1 MRDGGV
7 FTTVMRV
14 CAAALVVCAV
24 GAGAA
29 RGQGARKDDIAFGTN
44 GRPIAGATVTICQSG
59 ATGSPCSPL
68 AAIYTDATLTV
79 PTANPFQTDGLGN
92 YHFYALPGRYV
103 VQISGAGIN
112 TYTIADTILP
122 NDPSTPNFNSVTAT
136 SIALGGNL
144 TVGGSETVTGT
155 TTLQNV
161 HINGTCTGSGCGGGG
176 SPGGSLNQM
185 QFNASAAFGGSR
197 TLYDNG
203 TEGIAHKGPDPW
215 TDVTAWGA
223 LGKGATGAGVTAA
236 ISAGSTSV
244 VLSAQPS
251 PTFVAGEGIA
261 IAGAGANGDVLIAG
275 VVSAAGATLTLSTS
289 AQTSVSSA
297 TVSYDD
303 TYPIQLGVNS
313 MCATSGALN
322 FPPTGNSNYGVRA
335 PAPIAITTATLA
347 SNSVTATLATPLP
360 SQIVTG
366 NYAVIAGNA
375 QSGVNGTFAVTVVD
389 STHVTYTSVD
399 SNGTGTGGTV
409 NFPAFQIPSPCYDFY
424 LNGGNDVQ
432 ATNVQFVRPPKTQI
446 IQNGTSLAPP
456 FILTGSLRTASI
468 EKVVISGYN
477 QALQIMSG
485 AGFNLTDVG
494 LSVGYS
500 SNPQGASADNTPL
513 AIYNTFW
520 VRIRDSVLSVGNGGH
535 ASQFAAVM
543 SFVGNMPQPINMG
556 LIKFEDVIG
565 SGGSYL
571 IDARENGGANGGGNF
586 IWENSQN
593 ENSSAPF
600 LTVTSTS
607 STSMPEIGPIRMFE
621 GADFDCGTGQPFI
634 ELNSATTALG
644 PVWIYMAPQCTTGSG
659 EAIRVDAGTID
670 NVHIMNTDNETA
682 DSNGNLVGPAIVE
695 TSNGIDLLSGNTTNQ
710 QVTYAGAFSQG
721 ASLRFAKS
729 GDTNADIGLNAFSGL
744 LMGPGG
750 ATSVCGTT
758 SSTICGGYDESLVR
772 NSTETTDLQYAA
784 ALPVTNFT
792 ATATTGGTL
801 SPGTYYYAMETAGP
815 VSNTY
820 SNYTYTSVT
829 VSSPNNAVALSWTA
843 PGGTNPQGCV
853 VFRSTNA
860 GFVSKPYYIAA
871 SNCVSTTTF
880 TDTNGTASGTGTALT
895 YNQTLAP
902 FYHFAGNGAHPSG
915 GTVPYY
921 SGTPTSGDCVQWGGS
936 GLLSDAGGGCG
947 GSFSGLGTGTNTS
960 ATMTVGSGASIA
972 VSGTGA
978 VTATKVSPA
987 GTANDCVKWGSS
999 GALADAGA
1007 ACGTGLPAVTSFSPA
1022 PNGAGSAAA
1031 PSSANAINV
1040 VKFLVPLSVTFGNLV
1055 VDVGTSDS
1063 TGGHLY
1069 DAGIYSASGS
1079 LQCDWGATA
1088 LTSTGK
1094 QDIACAQGSVTL
1106 SPGYYVFAWTGNAT
1120 TATIFFGT
1128 SGGGGWQQ
1136 FTSATSG
1143 TASSGGAL
1151 PSSISVPSAGVV
1163 VNSTYS
1169 NVFIYMH

>member
-1 MRDGGV
+1 MRYGGI
-7 FTTVMRV
+7 FMAAMRV
-14 CAAALVVCAV
+14 CAAVVVVCAV
-24 GAGAA
+24 AGAA
-29 RGQGARKDDIAFGTN
+29 WGQGSRKDDIAFGTN
-44 GRPIAGATVTICQSG
+44 GRPIAGATVTVCQSG
-59 ATGSPCSPL
+59 ASGTPCSPL
-68 AAIYTDATLTV
+68 ATIYTDATLTV
-79 PTANPFQTDGLGN
+79 PSANPFQTDGLGN
-92 YHFYALPGRYV
+92 YHFYAVPGRYV
-103 VQISGAGIN
+103 VQISGPGIN
-112 TYTIADTILP
+112 AYTIADTILP
-122 NDPSTPNFNSVTAT
+122 NDPSTPTFNSVAAT

-144 TVGGSETVTGT
+144 TVGGAETVTGL

-161 HINGTCTGSGCGGGG
+161 RINGTCTGSGCGGGG

-185 QFNASAAFGGSR
+185 QFNASSAFGGSR

-203 TEGIAHKGPDPW
+203 TQGVAHKGPDPW

-223 LGKGATGAGVTAA
+223 LGKGATTAGVTAA
-236 ISAGSTSV
+236 ISSGSSSA

-251 PTFVAGEGIA
+251 PPFTTGEGIA

-275 VVSAAGATLTLSTS
+275 VVSVSGATLTLNTT

-297 TVSYDD
+297 GVSYDD
-303 TYPIQLGVNS
+303 TYPIQQGVNA

-335 PAPIAITTATLA
+335 PAPIAIATATLT
-347 SNSVTATLATPLP
+347 SNVVTATLATPLP
-360 SQIVTG
+360 AQIVTG
-366 NYAVIAGNA
+366 NYAVIAGNT
-375 QSGVNGTFAVTVVD
+375 QSGVNGTFPVTVVD
-389 STHVTYTSVD
+389 STHITYPSTD
-399 SNGTGTGGTV
+399 SNGTGTAGTV
-409 NFPAFQIPSPCYDFY
+409 NFPAFQIPSPCYDFF
-424 LNGGNDVQ
+424 LDGGNDVQ

-446 IQNGTSLAPP
+446 IQNGSSLAPP

-468 EKVVISGYN
+468 ERVVISGYN

-485 AGFNLTDVG
+485 AGFNLTDVA

-500 SNPQGASADNTPL
+500 TNPAGASADNTPL

-535 ASQFAAVM
+535 STQFAAVM

-556 LIKFEDVIG
+556 LVKFEDVIG

-571 IDARENGGANGGGNF
+571 IDARENGGTNGGGNF

-600 LTVTSTS
+600 LTITSTS
-607 STSMPEIGPIRMFE
+607 SASMPEIGPIRMFE

-634 ELNSATTALG
+634 ELNSASTALG

-695 TSNGIDLLSGNTTNQ
+695 TSNGIDLLSANTNNQ

-750 ATSVCGTT
+750 STSVCGNP
-758 SSTICGGYDESLVR
+758 SALVCGGYDESLVR
-772 NSTETTDLQYAA
+772 NSTETTDIQYAA
-784 ALPVTNFT
+784 ALPVTNLS
-792 ATATTGGTL
+792 ATATTGGSL
-801 SPGTYYYAMETAGP
+801 APGTYYYAIETGGP

-820 SNYTYTSVT
+820 SNYAYTSVS
-829 VSSPNNAVALSWTA
+829 VASPNNAVALSWTA

-853 VFRSTNA
+853 VFRSTSA
-860 GFVSKPYYIAA
+860 SFVSKPYYA
-871 SNCVSTTTF
+871 SVTNCVSTTTF
-880 TDTNGTASGTGTALT
+880 TDTNGSASGTGTALT
-895 YNQTLAP
+895 WNQTLAP
-902 FYHFAGNGAHPSG
+902 FYHFAADSVHSSG

-921 SGTPTSGDCVQWGGS
+921 TGTPTSGDCVKFNGGS
-936 GLLSDAGGGCG
+936 SIVDAGGPCG
-947 GSFSGLGTGTNTS
+947 GNFSAIGSGTNTG

-972 VSGTGA
+972 VTGTGA
-978 VTATKVSPA
+978 VTATKASPA

-999 GALADAGA
+999 GALADAGGP
-1007 ACGTGLPAVTSFSPA
+1007 CSTGVPTVTSYSPS
-1022 PNGAGSAAA
+1022 NGAGSAAA

-1040 VKFLVPLSVTFGNLV
+1040 VKFLVPLNLTFGNLAA
-1055 VDVGTSDS
+1055 DVGTSDS

-1069 DAGIYSASGS
+1069 DAGIYSTSGT
-1079 LQCDWGATA
+1079 LLCDWGATA

-1094 QDIACAQGSVTL
+1094 QDIACAQGSVSL

-1143 TASSGGAL
+1143 TSSSGGAL
-1151 PSSISVPSAGVV
+1151 PSTISVPSAGAV
-1163 VNSTYS
+1163 VNSTYA
-1169 NVFIYMH
+1169 NVFILMH